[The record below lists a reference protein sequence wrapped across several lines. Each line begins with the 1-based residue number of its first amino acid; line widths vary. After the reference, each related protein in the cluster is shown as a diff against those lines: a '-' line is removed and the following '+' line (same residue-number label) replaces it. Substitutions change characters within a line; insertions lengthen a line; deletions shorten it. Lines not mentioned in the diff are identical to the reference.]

1 MGDSSANRYTHACN
15 CSRVAFLRVLV
26 QGAWDGPAAPVNHIC
41 RYWRSCRGSG
51 HRARRRSRNSF
62 GSMDFER
69 DLPPRVCSGAV
80 FGNCHHELA
89 GIELRSR
96 PLARAGLNAMRKHRL
111 TGNCLVLRA

>member
-1 MGDSSANRYTHACN
+1 
-15 CSRVAFLRVLV
+15 
-26 QGAWDGPAAPVNHIC
+26 
-41 RYWRSCRGSG
+41 
-51 HRARRRSRNSF
+51 
-62 GSMDFER
+62 MDFER